1 MRRRRARSF
10 PGLGRIVAV
19 SLLGA
24 FPALASADG
33 SSPASGVLPEI
44 LPRAQEVALALSA
57 APKHLQAG
65 AGVYA
70 FEKQGFVRVR
80 ASSNGFTCIVNRDHP
95 LSRKPTCYDAEGT
108 ATILP
113 KVLRFG
119 ELLARGTP
127 LPDIEAEVEAG
138 FRSGKYVAPRRP
150 GVAYMLSDGNR
161 DFDPRTG
168 GTRPFPPHVMFY
180 APNLTNEQIGSTGD
194 GADGLPFIA
203 YPGPHAFIIMMIPS
217 PKDTR

>member
-1 MRRRRARSF
+1 V
-10 PGLGRIVAV
+10 VAV
-19 SLLGA
+19 SLLGV
-24 FPALASADG
+24 FPALAS
-33 SSPASGVLPEI
+33 SPGAAAPGMLPAV
-44 LPRAQEVALALSA
+44 LPRAQEIALALSA
-57 APKHLQAG
+57 APRHLQEG

-70 FEKQGFVRVR
+70 FETQGFVRVR

-95 LSRKPTCYDAEGT
+95 LSRKPTCYDAEGA

-127 LPDIEAEVEAG
+127 LPDIEAEIAAG

-150 GVAYMLSDGNR
+150 GVAYMLSEGNR
-161 DFDPRTG
+161 DFDPKTG

-203 YPGPHAFIIMMIPS
+203 YPGPHAFIIMMTPS
-217 PKDTR
+217 SRESR